1 MVIQHRR
8 IRVRADAAALDLDAA
23 EPDIFITLL
32 GRESRREHHRVGV
45 EHIVEKTG
53 STLAHSLLLHYLCI
67 EPEVEL
73 GGIRQLVGY
82 VVLEIEHIL
91 LEVVVEYIVGR
102 SLGYTCVM
110 VEVQGHIISGLVT
123 SSLDIDIGPLIEV
136 EVTEKKLSE
145 VLKPNSFELVR
156 KLSKA
161 LVFSSPKETITIYLV
176 FEIESYVAVIK
187 SRRKVSV
194 KLLSQYSGKK
204 YPIGTHK
211 LFDLLKKRHMISPS
225 FEEYQPK
232 YYDPL
237 DFDELACR
245 LEGFL
250 EPDVSLVVN
259 HRLPSAE
266 ELDGKHTTW
275 YDDGTVF
282 SPVTIDVINMS
293 DECYLIL
300 VMFKYELKETFDI
313 LISDH
318 KFEDHRP
325 SFSGA
330 DIIEDLLYED

>member
-110 VEVQGHIISGLVT
+110 VEVQGHIISSLVT

-136 EVTEKKLSE
+136 EVTEKKLFPVYIRIYIRIQSAPCILYILLRIDRSLAPPGHIRLIVKFHPGRSVHE
-145 VLKPNSFELVR
+145 VHHIHRLGKHCLHSRVDLGTHILRTVLGGYDHDTVR
-156 KLSKA
+156 TA
-161 LVFSSPKETITIYLV
+161 DTIDSSRRSILEHCETLDGLRRNTVQVIGGDLHIIKKDKRSGYTAEGV
-176 FEIESYVAVIK
+176 DTSYVEFGGGTRITGICNRDHSGQLTRNVG
-187 SRRKVSV
+187 SKV
-194 KLLSQYSGKK
+194 
-204 YPIGTHK
+204 
-211 LFDLLKKRHMISPS
+211 
-225 FEEYQPK
+225 
-232 YYDPL
+232 
-237 DFDELACR
+237 
-245 LEGFL
+245 
-250 EPDVSLVVN
+250 
-259 HRLPSAE
+259 
-266 ELDGKHTTW
+266 
-275 YDDGTVF
+275 
-282 SPVTIDVINMS
+282 
-293 DECYLIL
+293 
-300 VMFKYELKETFDI
+300 
-313 LISDH
+313 
-318 KFEDHRP
+318 
-325 SFSGA
+325 
-330 DIIEDLLYED
+330 